1 MSLTKTRRTGKQ
13 GRAVQNQTFTC
24 ARTSK
29 DVELR
34 QVLNFLEQWGTL
46 GGRKA
51 GKTGIQLKIGAWE
64 TCLILH
70 FWHDFHH
77 CPFRHLIIL
86 PLQSTISCK
95 NTLQSNEIPS
105 ILKTNHRITES
116 MFSQQHLLL
125 LNFQP
130 ELIIFLAQS
139 SSAIKNWIQI
149 YFLKS
154 LKNFLCISTDRNT
167 FHPQH

>member
-51 GKTGIQLKIGAWE
+51 GKTGI
-64 TCLILH
+64 
-70 FWHDFHH
+70 
-77 CPFRHLIIL
+77 
-86 PLQSTISCK
+86 
-95 NTLQSNEIPS
+95 
-105 ILKTNHRITES
+105 
-116 MFSQQHLLL
+116 
-125 LNFQP
+125 
-130 ELIIFLAQS
+130 
-139 SSAIKNWIQI
+139 
-149 YFLKS
+149 
-154 LKNFLCISTDRNT
+154 
-167 FHPQH
+167 